1 MFKKI
6 IDFLISI
13 LPSAVQVAT
22 KFQEDKKTDN
32 LLEIIKGVE
41 IKLDKILSQF
51 NEKFNII
58 LFWIRILLILQVINF
73 ILLILILF
81 FRGK

>member
-6 IDFLISI
+6 VNFLISL
-13 LPSAVQVAT
+13 LPSAVQVVT

-41 IKLDKILSQF
+41 IKLDKILSEF
-51 NEKFNII
+51 IEKFNTI
-58 LFWIRILLILQVINF
+58 LFWIRILLILQFVNF
-73 ILLILILF
+73 ILLVLILI

>member
-22 KFQEDKKTDN
+22 KFQEDKRTDN

-51 NEKFNII
+51 EQNFNII
-58 LFWIRILLILQVINF
+58 LFWIRILLILQLINF
-73 ILLILILF
+73 VLLILILVL
-81 FRGK
+81 RGK

>member
-6 IDFLISI
+6 LNFLISL

-41 IKLDKILSQF
+41 IKLDKILSEF
-51 NEKFNII
+51 IEKFNTI
-58 LFWIRILLILQVINF
+58 LFWIRILLILQFVNF
-73 ILLILILF
+73 ILLVLILI

>member
-6 IDFLISI
+6 VDFLISI
-13 LPSAVQVAT
+13 LPSAFQVAT